1 MARAFIIRMQMDPLP
16 GGEGPVTDWI
26 ARVRSPEKARHLAAR
41 RAGGQGWWVKEI
53 VEAPAG
59 TIEQLRLVRGEIA
72 DYPEINEGATGLL
85 PALRRTSAERL
96 KMAP

>member
-16 GGEGPVTDWI
+16 GGEGPITHWI

-41 RAGGQGWWVKEI
+41 RAGRQGWWVKEI

-72 DYPEINEGATGLL
+72 DYPKSMDSTTG
-85 PALRRTSAERL
+85 PPLRGEHVASG
-96 KMAP
+96 